1 MIVNFEFLDE
11 EPIEN
16 LITCM
21 NFQIDKVVFFGYR
34 ELIERKEKST
44 EKFLKTVCNVET
56 VVFKEITRNSLQS
69 AVDTIRKMVTI
80 EKDKGNNV
88 FFDVTGGDSLIP
100 IAFGMIADELDA
112 PMHIYDIT
120 GDELVEINLGK
131 TPNIG
136 KVLVKRKIP
145 MTLELFI
152 KMHGGAINM
161 NLHKDIKGLD
171 NPEFMGDMMKVY
183 KVAEVNWSCWNT
195 FTNFLRDRMR
205 PSQGLEVSVN
215 SRHIYNLLKSDA
227 NSALKGIDRLNDMID
242 ALKETGV
249 LSKVERNAESYT
261 IRYKNEAI
269 MESLWEGGSVLEL
282 HTCFMEN
289 QTSDE
294 CRVGVHLDWD
304 GIIHT
309 TPGIDVLNEIDVLSL
324 RGNIAT
330 FISCKSGRMASS
342 QALHALYELETVAG
356 RFGGKYAKKVLV
368 TANPLD
374 EVYMERAKEMGIEVR

>member
-34 ELIERKEKST
+34 DLIERKEKQT
-44 EKFLKTVCNVET
+44 ANFLRTVCKVET
-56 VVFKEITRNSLQS
+56 VVFHEVTNNNLQS
-69 AVDTIRKMVTI
+69 AVDTIRKVVMH
-80 EKDKGNNV
+80 EKDKGNDV

-100 IAFGMIADELDA
+100 IAFGMIAKELDA
-112 PMHIYDIT
+112 PMHIYDIP
-120 GDELVEINLGK
+120 GDELVEIRISK
-131 TPNIG
+131 TPNIS
-136 KVLVKRKIP
+136 KMTVQRKIP
-145 MTLELFI
+145 MTLDLYI

-171 NPEFMGDMMKVY
+171 NPEFMEDVMRIY
-183 KVAEVNWSCWNT
+183 YVASLNWSCWNT

-205 PSQGLEVSVN
+205 PSDGLEVSVN
-215 SRHIYNLLKSDA
+215 SRHVYNLLKSNE
-227 NSALKGIDRLNDMID
+227 NSALRGIDKLNEILDSLNRIGI
-242 ALKETGV
+242 LP
-249 LSKVERNAESYT
+249 KVERNAEKYT
-261 IRYKNEAI
+261 VSYKNEAI
-269 MESLWEGGSVLEL
+269 MESLFEGGSVLEL
-282 HTCFMEN
+282 YTCYVES
-289 QTSDE
+289 QTTDE
-294 CRVGVHLDWD
+294 CLVGVHLDWD
-304 GIIHT
+304 GIIHD

-330 FISCKSGRMASS
+330 FISCKSGKMGSNQS
-342 QALHALYELETVAG
+342 LHALYELETVAG
-356 RFGGKYAKKVLV
+356 RFGGKYAEKVLV

>member
-80 EKDKGNNV
+80 EKNKGNNV

-112 PMHIYDIT
+112 PMHIYDIP
-120 GDELVEINLGK
+120 GDELVEIRNSK
-131 TPNIG
+131 APNIS
-136 KVLVKRKIP
+136 KMTVQRKIP
-145 MTLELFI
+145 MTLDLYI

-171 NPEFMGDMMKVY
+171 NPEFMEDMVKVY
-183 KVAEVNWSCWNT
+183 DVAKENWSCWNT

-227 NSALKGIDRLNDMID
+227 NSALHGIDKLNDMLD
-242 ALKETGV
+242 ALKEVGA
-249 LSKVERNAESYT
+249 LAKVERNAENYT

-282 HTCFMEN
+282 YTCYMESK
-289 QTSDE
+289 TSEE

-304 GIIHT
+304 GVIHT

-324 RGNIAT
+324 NGNIAT
-330 FISCKSGRMASS
+330 FISCKSGKMGSNQS
-342 QALHALYELETVAG
+342 LHALYELETVVG
-356 RFGGKYAKKVLV
+356 RFGGKYAKAVLV

>member
-34 ELIERKEKST
+34 DLIERKEKQTAS
-44 EKFLKTVCNVET
+44 FLRTVCKVET
-56 VVFKEITRNSLQS
+56 VVFHEVTNNSLQS
-69 AVDTIRKMVTI
+69 AVDTIRKVVMH
-80 EKDKGNNV
+80 EKDKGNDV

-100 IAFGMIADELDA
+100 IAFGMIAKELDA
-112 PMHIYDIT
+112 PMHIYDIPS
-120 GDELVEINLGK
+120 DELVEINLGK

-171 NPEFMGDMMKVY
+171 NPEFMEDMMKVY

-227 NSALKGIDRLNDMID
+227 NSALKGIDKLNDMID

-342 QALHALYELETVAG
+342 QALHALYELETVVG